1 MGQQEVRAELL
12 MTALLGQGRPLCLAK
27 KLGLHPLENG
37 GYSLEGPVLPCDR
50 VSFAF
55 YKTYSGAG
63 HWVSGREVLWGKAW
77 LSLCRGEDGD
87 GGMRRRLPGV

>member
-1 MGQQEVRAELL
+1 MRAKLL
-12 MTALLGQGRPLCLAK
+12 MTALLGRGRPLCHAK
-27 KLGLHPLENG
+27 KLGLCPLENG

-63 HWVSGREVLWGKAW
+63 HWVSWREAFWGKGL

-87 GGMRRRLPGV
+87 